1 VKKNNNNLLN
11 WIFETFAIRIS
22 SHQKPFWY
30 TSGTIGPYYINT
42 HFLYGS
48 EKKAIDLLSF
58 IDNEKENKLTC
69 PKKLLAKTYE
79 NYKSD
84 DIYKGVIDEMCHFI
98 KNNIELDDVDYI
110 SGGERRD
117 WFFSLPISKI
127 LKKPHVTIYKDLD
140 TVITYDDNIEHL
152 KNLNGGKVLHIADLI
167 TEASSY
173 ERAWIPA
180 IKEKGGQIQWSV
192 VVVDRM
198 QGGGELLL
206 KNGIKS
212 FSMINIDANFFK
224 EVLAMGIINQEQFE
238 MINEYLDNP
247 KESMANFLKKNPD
260 FLKESLASDSQ
271 DSKRAK
277 LCIEKDIYGLKGNIL
292 E

>member
-1 VKKNNNNLLN
+1 MKNSNNFLN
-11 WIFETFAIRIS
+11 WIFETCAIRIS

-48 EKKAIDLLSF
+48 EEKAIDLLGF
-58 IDNEKENKLTC
+58 IDREKGNKLTL
-69 PKKLLAKTYE
+69 PEKLFSETYK
-79 NYKSD
+79 NYQSN
-84 DIYKGVIDEMCHFI
+84 DIYKGVIDEMCNFI
-98 KNNIELDDVDYI
+98 KSNIDLDEVGYI

-117 WFFSLPISKI
+117 WFFSIPVSKI
-127 LKKPHVTIYKDLD
+127 LEKPHITIYKDLD
-140 TVITYDDNIEHL
+140 TVITCNGKTEYL

-180 IKEKGGQIQWSV
+180 IKEKGGKIFWSV

-198 QGGGELLL
+198 QGGRELLE

-212 FSMINIDANFFK
+212 FSMINIDVSFFK
-224 EVLAMGIINQEQFE
+224 EVLAMGIINQEQFDL
-238 MINEYLDNP
+238 ISKYLENP
-247 KESMANFLKKNPD
+247 KESMALFLKNNPD
-260 FLKESLASDSQ
+260 FLRESLESDGK
-271 DSKRAK
+271 DRERAR
-277 LCIEKDIYGLKGNIL
+277 LCIEKDIYGLKGL
-292 E
+292 EF